1 MRRITGE
8 RMSWL
13 DQLLDVGKRDVFVL
27 FDIRRYSADLA
38 ELARQASLRGA
49 TTILFTDQ
57 WLSPI
62 SKVAKHVL
70 PAHVVA
76 PSVWDSSA
84 GLLLL
89 VEALLSAATAEI
101 GPPGPRPPYGPRKHA
116 LNCDHPAASGLSP
129 VVPLLGATARLEM
142 DTPRR

>member
-1 MRRITGE
+1 LRPNVRRIVGE
-8 RMSWL
+8 RLGRL

-27 FDIRRYSADLA
+27 FDIRRYSDDLIY
-38 ELARQASLRGA
+38 LARQASKRGA
-49 TTILFTDQ
+49 TVTLFTDQ

-76 PSVWDSSA
+76 PSVWDSAA

-89 VEALLSAATAEI
+89 VEAVLSAVASELGTVARDRLTAIE
-101 GPPGPRPPYGPRKHA
+101 A
-116 LNCDHPAASGLSP
+116 L
-129 VVPLLGATARLEM
+129 REE
-142 DTPRR
+142 